1 MTAGADPERD
11 EHVLR
16 EALPMCETLARV
28 MGITAPIRV
37 DCREDDERTVKV
49 IDAPVRRLVD

>member
-1 MTAGADPERD
+1 
-11 EHVLR
+11 
-16 EALPMCETLARV
+16 MCETLARV